1 MFVCKHTKQNM
12 IKISL
17 NFEKNVTS
25 RVNNLRML
33 RIKNDKFQSNVF
45 IPTQKY
51 SEIFKSA
58 LVYTTFKKA
67 VLNFIK
73 TINKILLTTN
83 YTMLLLNNKIYW
95 EKDTTLS
102 FSQ

>member
-1 MFVCKHTKQNM
+1 MCNAIWITRYDNEICIMFVCKHTKQNM

-58 LVYTTFKKA
+58 
-67 VLNFIK
+67 
-73 TINKILLTTN
+73 
-83 YTMLLLNNKIYW
+83 
-95 EKDTTLS
+95 
-102 FSQ
+102 